1 MSNSLFRTKKIES
14 ILAEGSD
21 DPHGGG
27 GLKRVL
33 TLRDLTF
40 FGIAAI
46 LGAGSFSSLGG
57 AVFHGGPGV
66 VVLFI
71 ITAIACAFTAFC
83 YSEFA
88 SRIPVAG
95 SAYTYAYASFG
106 ELFAWIIGW
115 ALIMEYS
122 IGNIYV
128 AYSWSDYFTSFLERC
143 NVHMPAY
150 LTTSYMEAKHAIA
163 DGSTNK
169 DVLAAWNNAPEMGG
183 LKIIFD
189 LPALIINLLITY
201 LVYRGVK
208 ESRNFSNVMVLL
220 KMAVV
225 LLIILVGGYLVF
237 ANGLTPNWLPA
248 DDAGV
253 KSFMPNGFSGVMA
266 AVAGVFFAYIGFDAV
281 SVLAEESKNPQK
293 DLPRGMILSLVI
305 CTIVY
310 ILLTLVLTGAANYRK
325 FDGVGD
331 PLAFIFE
338 PENLNIPW
346 MQFLVSICAVV
357 AMTSVLLVFQMG
369 QPRIWMSMSRDGL
382 MPPVFQKIHPKYK
395 TPSFSTIIT
404 GLVVGVP
411 ILFTDKTFV
420 LDFTSI
426 ATLFAFVLVCGG
438 VLLLPRREKKH
449 GGFNMPYIN
458 SKLIYPALIAGSI
471 LLIGILFKDYFKELF
486 QFYLNEKD
494 KKNVVSALSSKAKAD
509 FSENYIL
516 AVGELSRIEKKLDN
530 NKQLIN
536 GLTIIEENN
545 KAVNKVIDSLGA
557 KAISSSANYKNYLLN
572 EGAGLADSTVLIAP
586 ADIDFTAQLQHLIH
600 KTLSTTGNAKNI
612 FSISDSSAISQAL
625 SKKDSD
631 STLLKKFRSQLL
643 LVDLIQTDSATAG
656 KDAIRA
662 SLDSAFI
669 KLSLGKVRSESADSL
684 LTKKTQN
691 ASLIIFW
698 ISCLFLSIFAFIKN
712 WSLIPLMGLTTCMY
726 LLTGMTLS
734 NWIWFGAWL
743 GIGLI
748 IYLLYGYKKSK
759 LAE

>member
-21 DPHGGG
+21 DAHGSG

-33 TLRDLTF
+33 TVRDLTF

-66 VVLFI
+66 VILFI

-128 AYSWSDYFTSFLERC
+128 AYSWSDYFTSFLEKI
-143 NVHMPAY
+143 NVHIPQY
-150 LTTSYMEAKHAIA
+150 LCTSYMEVKDALA
-163 DGSTNK
+163 DGSTNA
-169 DVLAAWNNAPEMGG
+169 DILDAWNNAPIVGG
-183 LKIIFD
+183 LRIIFD
-189 LPALIINLLITY
+189 LPAFVINILITY
-201 LVYRGVK
+201 LVYRGIK
-208 ESRNFSNVMVLL
+208 ESRNFSNVMVIL
-220 KMAVV
+220 KMLVV
-225 LLIILVGGYLVF
+225 GLVIVVGGYLVF
-237 ANGLTPNWLPA
+237 SNGLTINWTPA
-248 DDAGV
+248 NDEGV

-266 AVAGVFFAYIGFDAV
+266 AVSGVFFAYIGFDAV
-281 SVLAEESKNPQK
+281 SVLAEESKNPQR

-310 ILLTLVLTGAANYRK
+310 ILLTLVLTGAVNYRN

-338 PENLNIPW
+338 KENLNVGW
-346 MQFLVSICAVV
+346 MQFFVAIAAVV

-382 MPPVFQKIHPKYK
+382 LPPVFQKIHPKFK
-395 TPSFSTIIT
+395 TPSFATIIT
-404 GLVVGVP
+404 GLVVGLP

-438 VLLLPRREKKH
+438 VLLIPRKEKQAGKFHLPH
-449 GGFNMPYIN
+449 INGQFIFPLIVIGAMIMAASLSNNYFTNLFN
-458 SKLIYPALIAGSI
+458 
-471 LLIGILFKDYFKELF
+471 F
-486 QFYLNEKD
+486 
-494 KKNVVSALSSKAKAD
+494 D
-509 FSENYIL
+509 FSSN
-516 AVGELSRIEKKLDN
+516 
-530 NKQLIN
+530 
-536 GLTIIEENN
+536 
-545 KAVNKVIDSLGA
+545 
-557 KAISSSANYKNYLLN
+557 
-572 EGAGLADSTVLIAP
+572 ADY
-586 ADIDFTAQLQHLIH
+586 
-600 KTLSTTGNAKNI
+600 
-612 FSISDSSAISQAL
+612 
-625 SKKDSD
+625 
-631 STLLKKFRSQLL
+631 
-643 LVDLIQTDSATAG
+643 
-656 KDAIRA
+656 A
-662 SLDSAFI
+662 SG
-669 KLSLGKVRSESADSL
+669 KLSFMDVA
-684 LTKKTQN
+684 TPN
-691 ASLIIFW
+691 ISLIVFW
-698 ISCLFLSIFAFIKN
+698 ISALVLAVITFIKKY
-712 WSLIPLMGLTTCMY
+712 SLIPLMGLITCMY
-726 LLTGMTLS
+726 LLTGMTKA
-734 NWIWFGAWL
+734 NWAWFLGWL
-743 GIGLI
+743 AIGLV

-759 LAE
+759 LAS